1 MVSSLLLF
9 CTWQPKKTLRLL
21 RFLRHFQ
28 AEKHSCHSFCI
39 TIEIRQTHK
48 HPSDILHICFMPWN
62 TWISRNICICKCMHA
77 LPLHAVLWWLHLTVL
92 CTHLIIKHYT
102 RTHLVLTFHST
113 VVCMFSQSRLFVCVS
128 LQPSRRNTATGQS
141 SLFRTWRVPEQH
153 RPTCWKGWVC
163 VYTDN
168 GTQEKGVCVCVFI
181 FSTIFFLP
189 NLR

>member
-1 MVSSLLLF
+1 MKYGVFFTSLLHMTDLRNIEAIDVF
-9 CTWQPKKTLRLL
+9 ETFPGRKTY
-21 RFLRHFQ
+21 
-28 AEKHSCHSFCI
+28 SCHSFCI
-39 TIEIRQTHK
+39 TIEISQTHK

-102 RTHLVLTFHST
+102 RTHLVLTFHCT
-113 VVCMFSQSRLFVCVS
+113 VVCMFPQCRLFVCVS

-141 SLFRTWRVPEQH
+141 SLFRTWRVPELH

-163 VYTDN
+163 VF
-168 GTQEKGVCVCVFI
+168 TQTSKR
-181 FSTIFFLP
+181 STMTH
-189 NLR
+189 

>member
-1 MVSSLLLF
+1 MKYGVFFTSLLHMTDLRNIEAIDVF
-9 CTWQPKKTLRLL
+9 ETFPGRKTY
-21 RFLRHFQ
+21 
-28 AEKHSCHSFCI
+28 SCYSFCI
-39 TIEIRQTHK
+39 TIEISQKHK

-102 RTHLVLTFHST
+102 RTHLVLTFHCT
-113 VVCMFSQSRLFVCVS
+113 VVCMFPQCRLFVCVS

-141 SLFRTWRVPEQH
+141 SLFRTWRVPERH

-168 GTQEKGVCVCVFI
+168 DTQAKHNDTLI
-181 FSTIFFLP
+181 LTLYFLQF
-189 NLR
+189 